1 MLLPSPHLPMTNLP
15 HPLPDIL
22 RDSFRIRTT
31 MTRRR
36 SGSQR
41 TVETTYYWNGTDEV
55 VLSGYPGRRDWVAN
69 IAANPVVTLHTVE
82 FEPWFEIPGR
92 ARVIWKTNDRLPH
105 IFNFIG
111 RWAERPGFPRR
122 RFAFALAAIQ
132 LNRRLRLPWWGP
144 FWFARKVLDNM
155 PCVVVT
161 FTGSPMKRM
170 YGPPPLSEPHP
181 H

>member
-1 MLLPSPHLPMTNLP
+1 MTNLP

-22 RDSFRIRTT
+22 RNSFRIRTT

-36 SGSQR
+36 SGGER
-41 TVETTYYWNGTDEV
+41 TVETTYYWNGADQV

-69 IAANPVVTLHTVE
+69 ISANPFVTLHTVE

-92 ARVIWKTNDRLPH
+92 ARVLWNTNDRIPH

-122 RFAFALAAIQ
+122 RFAFALSAIQ
-132 LNRRLRLPWWGP
+132 LNRKAAIAVVGPVLVCPQGPRQHALRRSHIHRPPGMLRL
-144 FWFARKVLDNM
+144 D
-155 PCVVVT
+155 
-161 FTGSPMKRM
+161 
-170 YGPPPLSEPHP
+170 GPPALSETHT

>member
-1 MLLPSPHLPMTNLP
+1 MTNLP
-15 HPLPDIL
+15 HTLPDIL

-36 SGSQR
+36 SGGER
-41 TVETTYYWNGTDEV
+41 TVETTYYWNGADQV

-111 RWAERPGFPRR
+111 RWAERPG
-122 RFAFALAAIQ
+122 L
-132 LNRRLRLPWWGP
+132 
-144 FWFARKVLDNM
+144 
-155 PCVVVT
+155 
-161 FTGSPMKRM
+161 S
-170 YGPPPLSEPHP
+170 PPPLCTCPGGNPVESKAAIARGGARSGSLARSSITCPVW
-181 H
+181 